1 MIDCLLFSID
11 GSIAVAFWALF
22 GLIELDEFDTEEHYS
37 IMSSIA
43 KIFFALF
50 NVVAV
55 LVTLN
60 MLIAILNESF
70 IQQAVSNSI
79 SGYTLGAFFQTNNCL
94 KANKHGSDGI
104 IISIPD
110 EGSSRLYNDIYDH
123 QILQSENA

>member
-94 KANKHGSDGI
+94 
-104 IISIPD
+104 
-110 EGSSRLYNDIYDH
+110 
-123 QILQSENA
+123 